1 MSTDAWLTFA
11 VLAGAVY
18 LFVTEKL
25 PVDVVAML
33 VLVSVLTLGL
43 VTPAQ
48 ALSGFSSE
56 ATLTVAA
63 MFVLSTGIQS
73 SGILSGLGD
82 LLSRIRRP
90 WLFALVMM
98 LITSV
103 ASAFVNNTAIVAVFL
118 PMVIAATI
126 SIGKPPSKFLIPL
139 SYAAQFGGVC
149 TLIGTSTT
157 CWWIRSRGNPACRA
171 SPCSNSPASGCGS
184 SPPARYI

>member
-73 SGILSGLGD
+73 VAS
-82 LLSRIRRP
+82 
-90 WLFALVMM
+90 
-98 LITSV
+98 SV
-103 ASAFVNNTAIVAVFL
+103 ALAI
-118 PMVIAATI
+118 
-126 SIGKPPSKFLIPL
+126 
-139 SYAAQFGGVC
+139 
-149 TLIGTSTT
+149 
-157 CWWIRSRGNPACRA
+157 
-171 SPCSNSPASGCGS
+171 CSLASGDRGCS
-184 SPPARYI
+184 RW